1 MDARALLDADQAGE
15 AEWTFGNATFRF
27 KRLTA
32 DLDAGV
38 LHAADGRD
46 IALRPQA
53 FAVLE
58 YLSKHPNR
66 IVSKE
71 DLMRAVW
78 GGVAVTEYSLVQ
90 CVTDIRR
97 ALGDTDHTLIK
108 TVPKRGYLL
117 VQEPPAGVRGQVDF
131 RWKIVGLALLTVLL
145 ASLGMWGVAGPSPS
159 TPVERREVLPSV
171 VVLPFESLGG
181 DSTKRLTDGL
191 THDLTTDLASF
202 PEFHVLVRKNDGRPR

>member
-1 MDARALLDADQAGE
+1 M
-15 AEWTFGNATFRF
+15 
-27 KRLTA
+27 
-32 DLDAGV
+32 
-38 LHAADGRD
+38 
-46 IALRPQA
+46 ALRPQA

-58 YLSKHPNR
+58 CLSKHPNR

-78 GGVAVTEYSLVQ
+78 GGVVVTEYSLVQ

-97 ALGDTDHTLIK
+97 ALGDTDHTLTK

-145 ASLGMWGVAGPSPS
+145 ASLGMWGVTSPSPS

-171 VVLPFESLGG
+171 AFCLSKASVATQRSDWLMDRPTTSPPIWQRSGEGSIQHDADVVRIAA
-181 DSTKRLTDGL
+181 RLVD
-191 THDLTTDLASF
+191 ASNGSHRR
-202 PEFHVLVRKNDGRPR
+202 ECA